1 MNSNTANTGY
11 SKYFGQCDCDDNFGV
26 DVSSYFRLV
35 GKAKRFIHLKFST
48 QAKNGLTCSNSILS
62 AYAWACITYTEGNES
77 QGTAMC

>member
-11 SKYFGQCDCDDNFGV
+11 SKYFCQCDCDDNFGV

-35 GKAKRFIHLKFST
+35 GRKLSDSFKIFYSS
-48 QAKNGLTCSNSILS
+48 KNGLTCSNSILS
-62 AYAWACITYTEGNES
+62 AYAWACITYTDDNES